1 MLDKYIDNHKDEIIS
16 NLIDLIKIPSVE
28 ESALPGKPFGEN
40 CNMALEY
47 MLDLGKK
54 LGFRTKNIDG
64 YCGYIEFGEGEELL
78 GIIGHLDV
86 VPAGEGWD
94 YSAFEGQMHEE
105 KIYGRGTM
113 DDKGPVIASL
123 YAMKAVMET
132 QKINKRVRLIL
143 GLNEETRWKCV
154 ERYKKTEE
162 LPTISF
168 SPDGVFP
175 CIYAEKGFLTLYL
188 NENIKQKD
196 GTIIENI
203 NCENNPVN
211 IVPRFC
217 EVILK
222 TQNEEEIVNKAEAFI
237 KNKKYSITIS
247 KIDGQHIKLVSEGF
261 SAHAAHPELGKNAIS
276 MMLELL
282 NQLLDINI
290 LKMFCNN
297 IGMDYNGN
305 VLGIN
310 NKDFS
315 GELTLNVGNVK
326 LQDNNISIGINM
338 RVPVETSL
346 EYVREIFEEKI
357 QGTDIQIDITDR
369 KEGINV
375 SKDSNLVKTLCKI
388 FNEKTGRNE
397 EPFTMGGATYAR
409 AFKNCVSFGPAMHDE
424 EDLCHQANEY
434 ISIER
439 LILCTKLYAQAI
451 AEL

>member
-1 MLDKYIDNHKDEIIS
+1 MLDSYIDNQKDEIIS
-16 NLIDLIKIPSVE
+16 KLIELIKFPSVE
-28 ESALPGKPFGEN
+28 GKCLPQKPFGEE
-40 CNMALEY
+40 CNDALEY
-47 MLDLGKK
+47 MLALGKS
-54 LGFRTKNIDG
+54 LGFKTKNIDG
-64 YCGYIEFGEGEELL
+64 YCGFIEFGEGEELL

-94 YSAFEGQMHEE
+94 YPPFSGEIHDD

-143 GLNEETRWKCV
+143 GLNEETNWKCI
-154 ERYKKTEE
+154 ERYKETEE
-162 LPTISF
+162 LPTIAF

-188 NENIKQKD
+188 NEQIKQNED
-196 GTIIENI
+196 IIIEDI
-203 NCENNPVN
+203 DCENNPVN

-217 EVILK
+217 KVNLKVKNIEDVITK
-222 TQNEEEIVNKAEAFI
+222 IEEFI
-237 KNKKYSITIS
+237 KNKKYSIVIN
-247 KIDGQHIKLVSEGF
+247 KIDEEHLNIIAEGF

-282 NQLLDINI
+282 NEIVNLNI

-305 VLGIN
+305 ILGIN

-315 GELTLNVGNVK
+315 GELTLNVGNIK
-326 LQDNNISIGINM
+326 LENDVLSIGLNL
-338 RVPVETSL
+338 RVPVETSMD
-346 EYVREIFEEKI
+346 YVEEAFNEKLKGTNIKI
-357 QGTDIQIDITDR
+357 NVTDR
-369 KEGINV
+369 REGLNV
-375 SKDSNLVKTLCKI
+375 SKDSRLVKTLCKV
-388 FNEKTGRNE
+388 FNERTLRNE

-409 AFKNCVSFGPAMHDE
+409 AFENCVSFGPAMNDE

-439 LILCTKLYAQAI
+439 LILCTKIYAQAI

>member
-1 MLDKYIDNHKDEIIS
+1 MLDNYIENHKEEMVS
-16 NLIDLIKIPSVE
+16 NLINLIKIPSVE
-28 ESALPGKPFGEN
+28 GEAIQGKPFGEE
-40 CNMALEY
+40 CNRALEY
-47 MLDLGKK
+47 MLDLGNK
-54 LGFRTKNIDG
+54 LGFTTKNIDG

-86 VPAGEGWD
+86 VPAGEGWNEPPFAGKIYD
-94 YSAFEGQMHEE
+94 D

-123 YAMKAVMET
+123 YAMKAVMDT

-143 GLNEETRWKCV
+143 GLNEETRWECI

-188 NENIKQKD
+188 NEKIIQNKD
-196 GTIIENI
+196 IIIENI
-203 NCENNPVN
+203 NCENNPIN

-217 EVILK
+217 EIKLK
-222 TQNEEEIVNKAEAFI
+222 TKRTDDIIRIAENFI
-237 KNKKYSITIS
+237 KSKKYSININ
-247 KIDGQHIKLVSEGF
+247 KIDEEHINLISEGF
-261 SAHAAHPELGKNAIS
+261 AAHAAHPELGKNAIS

-282 NQLLDINI
+282 NELLDINI
-290 LKMFCNN
+290 IKLFCNN

-305 VLGIN
+305 IMKMN

-326 LQDNNISIGINM
+326 FENDNISIGLNLRI
-338 RVPVETSL
+338 PVETP
-346 EYVREIFEEKI
+346 INFIEEKFRQI
-357 QGTDIQIDITDR
+357 FKKDNVEIDIVDR
-369 KEGINV
+369 REGLNV
-375 SKDSNLVKTLCKI
+375 AKDSKLVKTLCSI
-388 FNEKTGRNE
+388 FKEKTNRDE

-409 AFKNCVSFGPAMHDE
+409 AFNNCVSFGPAMNDE

-439 LILCTKLYAQAI
+439 LILCTKIYAQAI